1 MKHWLALI
9 ALIAALRPVQHP
21 AGEPQTGRSSPAERG
36 MVGVLR
42 RDGLILPFAAFRG
55 TTWSAPWPMNL
66 HYMEL
71 PVNVESIPEGWW
83 GGVVDERD
91 ALPKWTA
98 WLTNGR
104 NQPISV
110 TGVQPLRVH
119 CATRMALRSEHQ
131 STEPMPLMPIGP
143 FPKDGLAVTAGVS
156 VERVEIV
163 PPTDPATAGL
173 MATIVTDLNRAEE
186 REIGAVAA
194 NGWRHPVPRRERE
207 KLPVKLESWYRTTLP
222 DGTQASY
229 IEAVRTYPARPEDD
243 GCGLETLLSGWV
255 LQQKARTEPRVQL
268 GSRITYCDRVGAMYM
283 LPFGTIQLRDRTFW
297 ISQLSG
303 RSAEY
308 YAVTELERNRARVVA
323 EYLGGDGAGC

>member
-1 MKHWLALI
+1 MKRVLALI
-9 ALIAALRPVQHP
+9 ALIVVLRPVQQP
-21 AGEPQTGRSSPAERG
+21 AGEPQIDPPAPADRG

-55 TTWSAPWPMNL
+55 TTWSTPWPMNL
-66 HYMEL
+66 QYLEL
-71 PVNVESIPEGWW
+71 PVNVAAIPERWW
-83 GGVVDERD
+83 GGLVDDGR
-91 ALPKWTA
+91 APPTWTA
-98 WLTNGR
+98 WLTDGHSR
-104 NQPISV
+104 PIPV

-119 CATRMALRSEHQ
+119 CATRIALRSEHQ
-131 STEPMPLMPIGP
+131 STDPMPLMPVGP

-156 VERVEIV
+156 VQRVEIV
-163 PPTDPATAGL
+163 PPTDPAVAAL
-173 MATIVTDLNRAEE
+173 IAAILKDLNRAED

-243 GCGLETLLSGWV
+243 GCGLETLISGWV
-255 LQQKARTEPRVQL
+255 LQQEGRVEPRVQL
-268 GSRITYCDRVGAMYM
+268 GSRITYCDRVGATYM
-283 LPFGTIQLRDRTFW
+283 LPFGTIQLRDRAFW

-303 RSAEY
+303 RSVEY
-308 YAVTELERNRARVVA
+308 YAVTELDRDHARVVA
-323 EYLGGDGAGC
+323 EYLGGGGSGC